1 MNRNEQLVKAFE
13 KSSEISIQLDEAFEN
28 EDKRL
33 IRSLILK
40 AKENDDDILSL
51 SRELDIQQLTSN
63 NEEYRSV

>member
-1 MNRNEQLVKAFE
+1 MNRNEQLVKAIE
-13 KSSEISIQLDEAFEN
+13 KSREISTRLDEAFEN

-33 IRSLILK
+33 IRSLILE

>member
-13 KSSEISIQLDEAFEN
+13 KSSEISTRLDEAFEN

-33 IRSLILK
+33 IRSLILE
-40 AKENDDDILSL
+40 AKENDGDILSL
-51 SRELDIQQLTSN
+51 FRELDIQQLTSN